1 MTHAT
6 RESGVT
12 IPLTGNNPGAM
23 GGAAQGAAKP
33 GSQTTRTA
41 LLRQLFEA
49 FNERDVEAITTH
61 YHPAA
66 ELWLTEMYTPPGTV
80 YHGREGLRTLLN
92 EVLPRIGVARLE
104 VQELREFEDS
114 VLADVTVYI
123 DGTES
128 QALLL
133 YTFDDDLVRRVE
145 EFPTEADAI
154 AAATKGHVLTP
165 REREVFELLARGRS
179 GPQIAAELF
188 LSPETVR
195 THVQNGVERLG
206 AKTRVQAV
214 AMALSRG
221 DISV

>member
-1 MTHAT
+1 
-6 RESGVT
+6 
-12 IPLTGNNPGAM
+12 M

-33 GSQTTRTA
+33 GSHTTRTA

-49 FNERDVEAITTH
+49 FNRRDLEGIAAH

-66 ELWLTEMYTPPGTV
+66 ELVLAEIYTPPGTIF
-80 YHGREGLRTLLN
+80 HGRAGIKTLLE
-92 EVLPRIGVARLE
+92 EVLPRAGS
-104 VQELREFEDS
+104 LRATIEAMTEFEDS
-114 VLADVTVYI
+114 VLVQTTTSGPGGETTAHH
-123 DGTES
+123 
-128 QALLL
+128 LF
-133 YTFDDDLVRRVE
+133 TFEDDLVKRVE
-145 EFPTEADAI
+145 EFASEADAT

-214 AMALSRG
+214 AMALARG
-221 DISV
+221 EITI